1 MFRNAITVTVTASI
15 LTLAGAAQAS
25 NPCTSE
31 YMKFRE
37 FFDKNGAKIAKF
49 GCNLANGKD
58 PAAAQKCL
66 DEFTKITQKASDL
79 IVKAN
84 QATGGDSNLTIGPRP
99 LGEAVWKTGALQ
111 GQRTWVGVNVASDTY
126 RVQMERTGGKA
137 KSTVSGTVC
146 FLDEK
151 GDAVKTDKFTV
162 NPSSP
167 SFDRTFTDV
176 AGLLPVVLLSMPLDL
191 FNAHQYKISGT
202 RGAPP
207 QVVIDAQQIVGGPVT
222 LKFNN
227 AGPIAGMACTRLVED
242 ADPAGTW
249 GDNYLCASRD
259 IGLRW
264 SSAGPLSGMRCTQ
277 VNEPAEPAATGWGD
291 NYLCVPVDAPVTLQW
306 SYAGPIGGKTC
317 VSFNEPSDPHTWGD
331 NFACY

>member
-1 MFRNAITVTVTASI
+1 MLRNAVTITLTASI
-15 LTLAGAAQAS
+15 LSVAGAAHAAS
-25 NPCTSE
+25 PCTSE
-31 YMKFRE
+31 YVKFRE
-37 FFDKNGAKIAKF
+37 FFDKNSAQIAKF
-49 GCNLANGKD
+49 TCNLVNGKD
-58 PAAAQKCL
+58 PAAAQRCV
-66 DEFTKITQKASDL
+66 DDFNKIAQKASDL

-84 QATGGDSNLTIGPRP
+84 QATGDSNLTIGPRS
-99 LGEAVWKTGALQ
+99 LGEGVWRTGALQ
-111 GQRTWVGVNVASDTY
+111 AQRTWVGVNVASDTY

-151 GDAVKTDKFTV
+151 GDAVKTGNFTV
-162 NPSSP
+162 NPGQP
-167 SFDRTFTDV
+167 IFDQTFTDV
-176 AGLLPVVLLSMPLDL
+176 AGLLPVVLLSMPLEP

-202 RGAPP
+202 RGGVP
-207 QVVIDAQQIVGGPVT
+207 QAVIDAQQIVGGPLT
-222 LKFNN
+222 LKFSY

-249 GDNYLCASRD
+249 SDNYLCASRE

-264 SSAGPLSGMRCTQ
+264 SFAGPLAGMRCTQ
-277 VNEPAEPAATGWGD
+277 VNEPAEPASTGWGD
-291 NYLCVPVDAPVTLQW
+291 NFLCVPASSPVNLQW

-317 VSFNEPSDPHTWGD
+317 VAWNEPADPHTWTD